1 MGESSKTVG
10 NRVREIKLTQGKT
23 ALVNKDDFKRLS
35 QYKWHYNSRGYAT
48 RQEYLG
54 KVNGKYKQK
63 TICMHREVNNTPVG
77 KDTDHINGNK
87 LDNRRENLR
96 TCSRSQNVMNG
107 LRTGKYT
114 GVSFFHNKAR
124 NWKRY
129 SARITVGQKTTF
141 IGYYRTAE
149 EAALA
154 YNDVATKYHG
164 EFARLNKVGG

>member
-1 MGESSKTVG
+1 MG

-23 ALVNKDDFKRLS
+23 ALVDKDDFKRLS

-87 LDNRRENLR
+87 LDNRR
-96 TCSRSQNVMNG
+96 
-107 LRTGKYT
+107 
-114 GVSFFHNKAR
+114 
-124 NWKRY
+124 
-129 SARITVGQKTTF
+129 
-141 IGYYRTAE
+141 
-149 EAALA
+149 
-154 YNDVATKYHG
+154 
-164 EFARLNKVGG
+164 